1 MGVSPTSSCFRALY
15 GVMTRQDRVARVR
28 SLAARVARD
37 SGLDVFDVEFRR
49 ESIGWVL
56 RVVIDRTPDG
66 RAGGAERSGAG
77 DSVTVDDCQRVSRD
91 VSALLDTELAF
102 DQPYTLEVSSPGLDR
117 PLRHIEDCR
126 RFRGRLA
133 RFVTSE
139 AIDGQRFLSGRIADV
154 EEPGSAAGRDGAA
167 SVMLETAG
175 RVHRIP
181 WALVR
186 RARLEV
192 EL

>member
-1 MGVSPTSSCFRALY
+1 
-15 GVMTRQDRVARVR
+15 MTRQDRVARVR
-28 SLAARVARD
+28 SLATRVARD
-37 SGLDVFDVEFRR
+37 FGLDVFDVEFRR

-56 RVVIDRTPDG
+56 RVVIDRTPD
-66 RAGGAERSGAG
+66 RDAGGGERSAAG
-77 DSVTVDDCQRVSRD
+77 DGVTVDDCQRVSRD
-91 VSALLDTELAF
+91 LSAVLDAELAF

-133 RFVTSE
+133 RFVMSE
-139 AIDGQRFLSGRIADV
+139 AVDGQRFLSGRIADV
-154 EEPGSAAGRDGAA
+154 EEPGSAAGRDGTE
-167 SVMLETAG
+167 SVMLESGG
-175 RVHRIP
+175 RVHRVP
-181 WALVR
+181 WALVT

>member
-1 MGVSPTSSCFRALY
+1 
-15 GVMTRQDRVARVR
+15 MTRQDRVARVR

-139 AIDGQRFLSGRIADV
+139 AIDGLRFLSGRIADV

-181 WALVR
+181 WAMVR

>member
-1 MGVSPTSSCFRALY
+1 MGVSPTSLCFRALY
-15 GVMTRQDRVARVR
+15 GVMARADRVARVR
-28 SLAARVARD
+28 SVATRVARD
-37 SGLDVFDVEFRR
+37 LGLDVFDVEFRR

-56 RVVIDRTPDG
+56 RVVIDRTPDPN
-66 RAGGAERSGAG
+66 AGGAEREIAQEG
-77 DSVTVDDCQRVSRD
+77 VTVDDCQRVSRD
-91 VSALLDTELAF
+91 VSALLDNEITF

-133 RFVTSE
+133 RFVTSQ
-139 AIDGQRFLSGRIADV
+139 AINGQRFLSGRIAGV
-154 EEPGSAAGRDGAA
+154 EQAHDAAGHDG
-167 SVMLETAG
+167 TARVVVDGGG

-181 WALVR
+181 WSLVT